1 MSEHAALAVSC
12 EPVLKIYQSQD
23 DPAPNSDQR
32 CSEFSESDRE
42 FARVSRPGELHPQ
55 PLVEPYVTVSRHT
68 APIARPVALP

>member
-42 FARVSRPGELHPQ
+42 FAR
-55 PLVEPYVTVSRHT
+55 
-68 APIARPVALP
+68 